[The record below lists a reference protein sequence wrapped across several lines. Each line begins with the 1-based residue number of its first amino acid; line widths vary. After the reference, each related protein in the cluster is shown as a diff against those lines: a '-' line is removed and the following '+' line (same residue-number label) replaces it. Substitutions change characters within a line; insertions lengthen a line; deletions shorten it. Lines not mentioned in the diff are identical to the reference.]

1 MLSFLIFGN
10 HHFQFISSTST
21 YNRLDTEELKHLLQ
35 KHNSTFSDEEIVE
48 IGELF
53 YAGKSGGSVSF
64 RRFVEAIDRVLQVD
78 QQGKDTGDKASANNP
93 LDIGNCANEYLFFK
107 HHGSYTPEELD
118 VNQTHIK
125 PESLR
130 DRLAYNCVKIVR
142 VGFDT
147 ATGWNYN
154 KITPEMVLNRTIFLE
169 TIAAVPG
176 MVAAIVRHFR
186 SLRNF
191 SRDNG
196 MMQMF
201 LDEA

>member
-1 MLSFLIFGN
+1 LS
-10 HHFQFISSTST
+10 
-21 YNRLDTEELKHLLQ
+21 
-35 KHNSTFSDEEIVE
+35 KHNNAFTEQEIVE

-64 RRFVEAIDRVLQVD
+64 RRFLEALDRVLQAEE
-78 QQGKDTGDKASANNP
+78 GKDTTSNP
-93 LDIGNCANEYLFFK
+93 LQVGGCGNEYLFYK
-107 HHGSYTPEELD
+107 SRGNYSVEELHAPP
-118 VNQTHIK
+118 THIA
-125 PESLR
+125 PVGIR
-130 DRLAYNCVKIVR
+130 DKLAYNAVKMVR
-142 VGFDT
+142 IGFDQ

-154 KITPEMVLNRTIFLE
+154 TLTPQMVLNRTIFLE
-169 TIAAVPG
+169 TIAGVPG